1 MIVLIPKIDKDP
13 RYPINYRPITLL
25 EVPGKVLEKL
35 LNNRLREF
43 CETNNV

>member
-1 MIVLIPKIDKDP
+1 MPNSGKDP

-35 LNNRLREF
+35 LNNRL
-43 CETNNV
+43 